1 MEVKGISGRTEVRSE
16 PAETSKVFDS
26 SRGKRKIKVAKA
38 RPQEANRLIDWIFDV
53 NAKLVSFFLPTN
65 KNH

>member
-38 RPQEANRLIDWIFDV
+38 RPQEANRLID
-53 NAKLVSFFLPTN
+53 
-65 KNH
+65 